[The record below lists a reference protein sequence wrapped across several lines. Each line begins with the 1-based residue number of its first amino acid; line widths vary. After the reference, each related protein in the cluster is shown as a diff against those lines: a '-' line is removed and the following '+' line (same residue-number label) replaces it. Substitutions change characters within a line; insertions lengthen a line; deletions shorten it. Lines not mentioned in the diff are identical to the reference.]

1 MTFVAELKASMS
13 WTWDDGAVDDDRL
26 DSLQQFSDG
35 NGAGQAEAVWHL
47 EDQVLPVGES
57 VALDLTALERQ
68 ILGDLNTIAMTSV
81 RALLVSSDAAS
92 AGSLAVGG
100 AATDAWGAPFAAAG
114 DQAVVAPDG
123 ILLLSSP
130 AAGWPV
136 DANDRILQL
145 AAVGGDVTYAVVI
158 VGTLTAEGSG
168 SGSGQ

>member
-1 MTFVAELKASMS
+1 
-13 WTWDDGAVDDDRL
+13 
-26 DSLQQFSDG
+26 
-35 NGAGQAEAVWHL
+35 
-47 EDQVLPVGES
+47 
-57 VALDLTALERQ
+57 
-68 ILGDLNTIAMTSV
+68 MTSV
-81 RALLVSSDAAS
+81 QALLVSSDAAS

-100 AATDAWGAPFAAAG
+100 AAADAWSAFAAAG
-114 DQAVVAPDG
+114 DQALVAPDG
-123 ILLLSSP
+123 ILLLSNP

>member
-1 MTFVAELKASMS
+1 
-13 WTWDDGAVDDDRL
+13 
-26 DSLQQFSDG
+26 
-35 NGAGQAEAVWHL
+35 
-47 EDQVLPVGES
+47 
-57 VALDLTALERQ
+57 
-68 ILGDLNTIAMTSV
+68 MTSV

-100 AATDAWGAPFAAAG
+100 AATDAWSAPFAAAG
-114 DQAVVAPDG
+114 DRAVVAADG

-136 DANDRILQL
+136 DANERILQL